1 MIECVHF
8 TMKLY
13 ERNENKMLHVVR
25 GRRQSVVML
34 LTGMLLLINGA
45 DVMASDVKPFNYN
58 GDPYVS
64 VSNPGNKW
72 TREPFEGGADEKTN
86 VGVSNADGDLIGN
99 VDVPYYFV
107 QGGENV
113 DVEIGNKYEKQTEN
127 GDTITYNRFIVHGSD
142 TIVTNSDDIVIDED
156 KSENPKKKFEKD
168 TNYSPGHKERKY
180 SLALSQALKDKI
192 NQASSANAYIGA
204 VDSRLNRLGAQSAA
218 MAALHTLQYDP
229 KEPTTLMA
237 GVGTY
242 QGEKAFALGIAHY
255 KNKSLLFHGGVSMGS
270 HHDEIQANA
279 GLSWKF
285 GASQEVPGTQDSLMI
300 EQLLTKNQ
308 EMEAKNQQLEA
319 RLEELEKRL
328 ALVERHL

>member
-1 MIECVHF
+1 M
-8 TMKLY
+8 
-13 ERNENKMLHVVR
+13 
-25 GRRQSVVML
+25 
-34 LTGMLLLINGA
+34 
-45 DVMASDVKPFNYN
+45 YN
-58 GDPYVS
+58 QGNPAGD
-64 VSNPGNKW
+64 
-72 TREPFEGGADEKTN
+72 
-86 VGVSNADGDLIGN
+86 

-113 DVEIGNKYEKQTEN
+113 DVELGEKFDISNEN
-127 GDTITYNRFIVHGSD
+127 GETTTYNRFIVHGSD
-142 TIVTNSDDIVIDED
+142 TIVTNSSDIVIDTNN
-156 KSENPKKKFEKD
+156 SENTEKKFEKD
-168 TNYSPGHKERKY
+168 THFSPGHKERKY

-218 MAALHTLQYDP
+218 MAGLHTLQYDP
-229 KEPTTLMA
+229 QEPTTLMA
-237 GVGTY
+237 SVGTY

-285 GASQEVPGTQDSLMI
+285 GATQDVPGTQDSVMI

-308 EMEAKNQQLEA
+308 EMEARNQQLEA
-319 RLEELEKRL
+319 RLEQLEKRL